1 MANETDFSHR
11 HKPDGTVDSICRE
24 CFITVATDQDESK
37 LYRAERL
44 HTCNPGI
51 VAWYRERSNE
61 LKTA

>member
-11 HKPDGTVDSICRE
+11 HNPDGTVDSICRE
-24 CFITVATDQDESK
+24 CFITVATDQDESE

-51 VAWYRERSNE
+51 VAWYHERSNE